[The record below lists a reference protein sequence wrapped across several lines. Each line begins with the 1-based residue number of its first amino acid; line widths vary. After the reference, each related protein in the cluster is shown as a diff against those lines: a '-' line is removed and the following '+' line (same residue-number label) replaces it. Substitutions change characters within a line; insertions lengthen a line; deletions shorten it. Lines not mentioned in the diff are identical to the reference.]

1 MFKPA
6 ANGAVFVGL
15 DPAGKE
21 GVIKRAIV
29 EFTSEQVAALSIIDP
44 ATAALYFDPAK
55 IAAYTP
61 PQIDNKPNAP
71 LPKLVGNDEP
81 KESGN
86 AKAAKAVKKPFSLNV
101 GNDRGDSADTPN

>member
-6 ANGAVFVGL
+6 ANGVVFVGL

-21 GVIKRAIV
+21 GIIRRAIV

-55 IAAYTP
+55 IVAYSP
-61 PQIDNKPNAP
+61 PPIDNQPGAP

-81 KESGN
+81 KDSGS
-86 AKAAKAVKKPFSLNV
+86 AKAAPTVKKPFSLNL
-101 GNDRGDSADTPN
+101 GNNRGDSADTPN